1 MWMGTRR
8 EHFVS
13 KHQKWPQLLPL
24 FCANYLSSIPI
35 NNMQGDCLVKILRTA
50 SIKPAARLSLPILSL
65 SLLPASTFPPG
76 DELVRC
82 TAAHSDTITT
92 TDLIPSCPSTHT
104 FNLLGRLEE
113 SLVRCLSGLI
123 FLARGLMVSPE
134 VNVCVYKFSPCQ
146 DVFFSMLMH
155 WIRLCTL
162 AFSHQ
167 HKVVLGRRQHKP
179 REAVLERFPAN
190 NNKSSKKRGLFQSL
204 PAILSRWSTPLIVPR
219 IASQAACLFPGQ
231 PAR

>member
-1 MWMGTRR
+1 MWMGTKR

-50 SIKPAARLSLPILSL
+50 SIKPAAGLSLSILSL
-65 SLLPASTFPPG
+65 SLLPAHTFPPG
-76 DELVRC
+76 DELERC
-82 TAAHSDTITT
+82 TAAAHSDTITT

-113 SLVRCLSGLI
+113 SLVRCLSDLV
-123 FLARGLMVSPE
+123 FLALGLVVSPK
-134 VNVCVYKFSPCQ
+134 VSVCVCKFSPCQ

-155 WIRLCTL
+155 WILHHS
-162 AFSHQ
+162 F
-167 HKVVLGRRQHKP
+167 
-179 REAVLERFPAN
+179 
-190 NNKSSKKRGLFQSL
+190 GLFTSTQSGVRKKTTEAKRHS
-204 PAILSRWSTPLIVPR
+204 PGKIF
-219 IASQAACLFPGQ
+219 SQQQHEQQMRGPSKVCLQ
-231 PAR
+231 Y